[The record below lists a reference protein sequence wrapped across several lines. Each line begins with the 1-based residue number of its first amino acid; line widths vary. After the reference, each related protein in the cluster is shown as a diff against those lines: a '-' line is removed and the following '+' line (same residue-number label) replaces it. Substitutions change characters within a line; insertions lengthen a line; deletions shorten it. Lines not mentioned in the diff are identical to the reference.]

1 MFRIPHRGYRTAMA
15 HDDGTEQGRP
25 EIARRRTPL
34 ADQRAAIF
42 EELAQSAE
50 NLARTAELSAE
61 VHAQMP
67 THLLTPPDHTGRERL
82 LAAAERAAAE
92 AYRAHRVPADEV
104 RDAIRRAGDI
114 STNLPGGGSADP
126 QRDSEASPDA

>member
-1 MFRIPHRGYRTAMA
+1 MA
-15 HDDGTEQGRP
+15 DDYGTEQSQP

-34 ADQRAAIF
+34 ADQQAVLF
-42 EELAQSAE
+42 EELAERAE
-50 NLARTAELSAE
+50 GLARTAELSAE

-67 THLLTPPDHTGRERL
+67 AHLLTPPDHAGRDRM

-92 AYRAHRVPADEV
+92 AYRAHRLPPDEV

-114 STNLPGGGSADP
+114 STTGPGRESAE
-126 QRDSEASPDA
+126 RRRES